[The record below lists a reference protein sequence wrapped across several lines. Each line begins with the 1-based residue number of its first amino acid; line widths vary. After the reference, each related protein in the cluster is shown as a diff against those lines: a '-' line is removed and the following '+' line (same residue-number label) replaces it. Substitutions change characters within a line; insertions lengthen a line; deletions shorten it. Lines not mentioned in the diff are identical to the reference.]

1 MLSFDFGEFGARS
14 RKCIAVVLRRPQH
27 ERPSR
32 YGGSGRGHSTVSG
45 TRGRGASD
53 LRLHLKQSVLIWCFP
68 SISVTT
74 SAQSGRCVAEARSQ
88 PQHEQPSRY
97 GGSKHSQS
105 PAACTRGGGASDLRL
120 YLKQSLLVWCFRSI
134 SAAAATQ
141 RGKCVEEALSQPQH
155 EQPSRYGVSGHRYST
170 VSGAR
175 GRGASDLRLHLKQ
188 SVLIWCFPSI
198 SVTTSAQ
205 SGRCVAEALS
215 PPQHEQP
222 TGYGGS
228 KHSQSPAVRTRG
240 GGASDL
246 RLHLKQR
253 VLQQ

>member
-68 SISVTT
+68 SIS
-74 SAQSGRCVAEARSQ
+74 
-88 PQHEQPSRY
+88 
-97 GGSKHSQS
+97 
-105 PAACTRGGGASDLRL
+105 
-120 YLKQSLLVWCFRSI
+120 
-134 SAAAATQ
+134 AAAA
-141 RGKCVEEALSQPQH
+141 
-155 EQPSRYGVSGHRYST
+155 
-170 VSGAR
+170 
-175 GRGASDLRLHLKQ
+175 
-188 SVLIWCFPSI
+188 
-198 SVTTSAQ
+198 AQ

-215 PPQHEQP
+215 PPQHESQ
-222 TGYGGS
+222 TRYGGS
-228 KHSQSPAVRTRG
+228 KHRQSPAVRTRG
-240 GGASDL
+240 GRASDL